1 VWRSEYHHRKA
12 KLFQQLAK
20 TAPDLVA
27 ATQFRMLA
35 AEQLVLARKA
45 TAAAQQQQ
53 PVVSNVIQL
62 LQGKQSVSPIRPQR
76 AGPAER

>member
-1 VWRSEYHHRKA
+1 VWRSGYHHRKA
-12 KLFQQLAK
+12 KLFQLLAK

-45 TAAAQQQQ
+45 TAVAQQQQ
-53 PVVSNVIQL
+53 IPPEPVVSSVIQL
-62 LQGKQSVSPIRPQR
+62 RQGR
-76 AGPAER
+76 